1 MFQRLKD
8 TYRRQWPPR
17 PVSDPMSRNY
27 RVKDRRPLW
36 VLLVVLLAVLITS
49 VVRALH

>member
-27 RVKDRRPLW
+27 RVKDQQPMW
-36 VLLVVLLAVLITS
+36 VLVLLLLAVLISS
-49 VVRALH
+49 VVRALY